1 MYPTQLSY
9 LQPAPLQYTYP
20 NYCMLPPV
28 YNNMMATNPNTVLP
42 TTTTQEES
50 RDTRDNVTSSS
61 LSTVPDTNISVG
73 EVGSEAC
80 EDRTEYMEEL
90 SRERESLEQNDAGH
104 ARRLLDRG
112 EERRGEE
119 SLTSH
124 VLTFRDITPPVWSE
138 PGPHQLRG
146 ADGGRVQREAHQ
158 TGGEGDCSR
167 KGASQGKQI
176 KISANKI
183 SSFFVFSNVS

>member
-112 EERRGEE
+112 EEERRVE
-119 SLTSH
+119 SH
-124 VLTFRDITPPVWSE
+124 VSRLALQRYHSCSLVRARAPPTARCRWWTCTERS
-138 PGPHQLRG
+138 PS
-146 ADGGRVQREAHQ
+146 DWW
-158 TGGEGDCSR
+158 
-167 KGASQGKQI
+167 
-176 KISANKI
+176 
-183 SSFFVFSNVS
+183 